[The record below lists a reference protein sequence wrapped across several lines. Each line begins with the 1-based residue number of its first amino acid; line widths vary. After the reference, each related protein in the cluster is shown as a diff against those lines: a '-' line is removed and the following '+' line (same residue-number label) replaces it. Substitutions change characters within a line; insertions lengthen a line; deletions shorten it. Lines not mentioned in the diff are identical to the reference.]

1 MKRVL
6 TTLGFAMIGYAAMA
20 QQDPQFTQYMF
31 NRMFDNPGY
40 TGSNKSLCATVIH
53 RQQWTGFDG
62 NPVTSGITLDYAFGG
77 MRQHGIGVNVMIDDL
92 GFEST
97 KHYRANYAFHIPVM
111 GGEGDIGIGVT
122 LGAISKVIGPGSGT
136 GSNTGWLATQ
146 TWQNDPSIPPLLK
159 KTTFDAGLGVFFS
172 TQKIHFGIASSHLAA
187 NDVKGGTATVTNPQ
201 TNATTL
207 HNMIFALARHYYVI
221 GGYDWDI
228 DGSGDWVLRPS
239 FLLKS
244 DAAITQFDLNA
255 NILMKQRFW
264 LGASYRLQDAIAP
277 VLGYQQPFKVKYG
290 EAKLRV
296 GLSYDVTTSQL
307 KNYNNGTYEAV
318 VNYCHPLGKT
328 PKIEG
333 HEDVRNFF

>member
-1 MKRVL
+1 MNRIL

-31 NRMFDNPGY
+31 NRMFENPGY
-40 TGSNKSLCATVIH
+40 TGSNKSLCATIIH

-62 NPVTSGITLDYAFGG
+62 NPVTSGITLDYALGDK
-77 MRQHGIGVNVMIDDL
+77 RQHGVGINIMIDDL

-97 KHYRANYAFHIPVM
+97 RHYRANYAYHFGVM
-111 GGEGDIGIGVT
+111 DGAGDIGIGVSI
-122 LGAISKVIGPGSGT
+122 GAISKIIGPGSGT
-136 GSNTGWLATQ
+136 GNNTGWLSTQ

-159 KTTFDAGLGVFFS
+159 KNAFDAGLGVFFS
-172 TQKIHFGIASSHLAA
+172 TEKMHFGIASGHLAA
-187 NDVKGGTATVTNPQ
+187 NNVNGGQSSPIGNPPQ
-201 TNATTL
+201 P
-207 HNMIFALARHYYVI
+207 HKMVYALARHYYII

-228 DGSGDWVLRPS
+228 AGDQEWVLRPS
-239 FLLKS
+239 FLFKS

-264 LGASYRLQDAIAP
+264 VGASYRLQDAIAP
-277 VLGYQQPFKVKYG
+277 VLGYQQPFNTKYG
-290 EAKLRV
+290 QSKLRI

-318 VNYCHPLGKT
+318 VNYCHPLGK
-328 PKIEG
+328 PNHVVG